1 MILYLQ
7 LWMICWNQEGHALR
21 TTIPITICC
30 LLDTKAFE
38 NKAVDDKLG
47 GVALGLVQGFR
58 TEQGN
63 AERYYPVRPDNWG
76 HLAFL

>member
-1 MILYLQ
+1 
-7 LWMICWNQEGHALR
+7 MICWNQEGHALR

-47 GVALGLVQGFR
+47 GVALGLVQGFQIEEKKCGKILPR
-58 TEQGN
+58 TT
-63 AERYYPVRPDNWG
+63 R
-76 HLAFL
+76 